1 MLLAAMALLAA
12 SGCSDNRDADARTW
26 AAASADASSQVIAVD
41 VTGQGT
47 VKMTSLPQGITAF
60 SAEESPRVV
69 LLGTDFVHLHG
80 TVPGGGR
87 LAQQA
92 IQQQGKPQPIVAMV
106 DGAADAFMGQTPL
119 ADWLP
124 ELQLMEGSLQRFQH
138 RTDSR
143 RRDALIPY
151 LYKSAADG
159 PGGGEPKV
167 KTAVLR
173 GRETALL
180 LNADELELLA
190 CLDGQPMVY
199 GGRALSCRSEW
210 SSNGDLKAPR
220 IHTDVTVT
228 LTRDDPL
235 LHSREA
241 SEAALARGMD
251 ALLRNLQLQGA
262 DPLDIGQTVRSMYR
276 GVWTQE
282 RWRQAFTHADIE
294 VRLHFTS

>member
-12 SGCSDNRDADARTW
+12 SGCSDNRDADAHTW
-26 AAASADASSQVIAVD
+26 AAASADSSSQVIAVD

-47 VKMTSLPQGITAF
+47 VKLTSLPQGITAF
-60 SAEESPRVV
+60 SAAESPRVV
-69 LLGTDFVHLHG
+69 LLGADFVHLHG

-87 LAQQA
+87 LPQLP

-106 DGAADAFMGQTPL
+106 DGPADAFMGQAPL
-119 ADWLP
+119 TEWLP
-124 ELQLMEGSLQRFQH
+124 ELQLIEGSLQRFQH

-151 LYKSAADG
+151 LYKRAAGGPDG
-159 PGGGEPKV
+159 GAPQV
-167 KTAVLR
+167 KTAVLK

-180 LNADELELLA
+180 LNAEELELLA

-199 GGRALSCRSEW
+199 GGRTLSCRSEW

-220 IHTDVTVT
+220 IHTDVTIT
-228 LTRDDPL
+228 LMRDDPL
-235 LHSREA
+235 LRSREA

-251 ALLRNLQLQGA
+251 ELLGNLQLQGA

-294 VRLHFTS
+294 VRLHLTS